1 MLLLIYMCNE
11 QETFNKK
18 IKMEA
23 SQINLK
29 NIGIKIR
36 YVLLGNVLF
45 KGLYIIDMF
54 FFFFFFFSFLYN
66 FIS

>member
-45 KGLYIIDMF
+45 KGLYIIRY
-54 FFFFFFFSFLYN
+54 FFSFIIFYN
-66 FIS
+66 TEN